1 MGKIVLGVMLGLM
14 GLGVVALLLVGVA
27 FHSVASNGV
36 TSQTPPQVDESHAI
50 QVSAVKL
57 WSDYHAN
64 EVAADGIYKGQR
76 LIVTALVKGINK
88 DAFDEAYLTLAT
100 FNEFETVDAFLQ
112 PSELPKAARI
122 GVYQSVTV
130 ACTGAGMVIGS
141 PTLHDCVIQPEQ
153 SPVQQEQ
160 SQQVSN
166 PTIEAPSNSG
176 TDNQASQPV
185 SSPTTA
191 DNTGA
196 VQQDSPT
203 NQPLP
208 QPTQAS
214 KIAIGQ
220 TEQQVIG
227 ILGDPPSVTTG
238 ANRIFNYP
246 EFRLVFRDGLLVQI
260 RRD

>member
-14 GLGVVALLLVGVA
+14 GLGIIGVLIVA
-27 FHSVASNGV
+27 FAVHSVAPNGASSPAA
-36 TSQTPPQVDESHAI
+36 SQIDESRAI
-50 QVSAVKL
+50 HVSAVKL

-64 EVAADGIYKGQR
+64 EVAADNVYKGQP
-76 LIVTALVKGINK
+76 LVVTGMVKGISK
-88 DAFDEAYLTLAT
+88 DAFDEAFLELAT
-100 FNEFETVDAFLQ
+100 FNEFENVDAFLQ
-112 PSELPKAARI
+112 PSELATASRI
-122 GVYQSVTV
+122 SVYQPVTV
-130 ACTGAGMVIGS
+130 VCMGAGMVIGS
-141 PTLHDCVIQPEQ
+141 PALHDCIIQAER
-153 SPVQQEQ
+153 SPVQREQ

-166 PTIEAPSNSG
+166 PSNEAPANTG
-176 TDNQASQPV
+176 NDTQQSQPV
-185 SSPTTA
+185 SSPPRA
-191 DNTGA
+191 DNTGT

-203 NQPLP
+203 IQPLP

>member
-14 GLGVVALLLVGVA
+14 SLGIIGVLIVA
-27 FHSVASNGV
+27 FAVHSVASNGASSPAV
-36 TSQTPPQVDESHAI
+36 SQIDESRAI
-50 QVSAVKL
+50 HVSAVKL

-64 EVAADGIYKGQR
+64 EVAADNVYKGQQ
-76 LIVTALVKGINK
+76 LIVTGMVKGISK
-88 DAFDEAYLTLAT
+88 DAFDEAYLQLAT
-100 FNEFETVDAFLQ
+100 FNEFENVDAYLR
-112 PSELPKAARI
+112 PSELTAASRI
-122 GVYQSVTV
+122 RVYQPVTV
-130 ACTGAGMVIGS
+130 VCTGAGMVIVL
-141 PTLHDCVIQPEQ
+141 PELRDCIIQAEQ
-153 SPVQQEQ
+153 SPVQKEQ
-160 SQQVSN
+160 SPQVSN
-166 PTIEAPSNSG
+166 PGIEAPANTSND
-176 TDNQASQPV
+176 TQQSQPV
-185 SSPTTA
+185 SSPTRA

-196 VQQDSPT
+196 VRQDSPT
-203 NQPLP
+203 IQSLP

-238 ANRIFNYP
+238 ANRILNYP